1 MGFGSAEFS
10 KSEALVELQGA
21 VAVECTQADRKTF
34 LRGGVNH
41 LLEESG
47 PDSPILPAGM
57 DHQFADVDVISA
69 VFNRCITARR
79 INIQDDVELGVVP
92 ITVEVT
98 VLSGVIPWAKLRD
111 HHVAIRAMMRFPRE
125 SRV

>member
-10 KSEALVELQGA
+10 KAEALVELQGA

-47 PDSPILPAGM
+47 PDSPILPLGM
-57 DHQFADVDVISA
+57 DHQFTDVDVIRPEFDSGVTARCIIVQNHVELSA
-69 VFNRCITARR
+69 V
-79 INIQDDVELGVVP
+79 P
-92 ITVEVT
+92 IAIEAA
-98 VLSGVIPWAKLRD
+98 VLVGVIPRAKLRE
-111 HHVAIRAMMRFPRE
+111 HHVAIRAM
-125 SRV
+125 